1 MPMKN
6 RITLQGIL
14 YDEKSS
20 FLRGAAKAPPEI
32 RAAYHS
38 SSANYFSEGGLEVDP
53 EVFEDKGDFRPSE
66 YFDIQAF
73 TEENFRENCGIISLG
88 GDHSVTY
95 PILKAIHKI
104 TGPLEILHIDAH
116 GDLYDSFDGDPYSHA
131 CPFARIME
139 DKLASRL
146 VQLGV
151 RTLNTHQRQQA
162 AKYGVSIL
170 EMKDLNL
177 NRLPEFNKP
186 LYLSV
191 DVDALDPGCAPGVS
205 HQEPG
210 GLTTRDLL
218 RIIQT
223 VKVPIIGADIVEYNP
238 DRDIHRMTAMVCA
251 KVFREILAAMISN
264 NTQS

>member
-1 MPMKN
+1 MKE
-6 RITLQGIL
+6 RIALQGIL

-38 SSANYFSEGGLEVDP
+38 SSANYFSEVGLEVGPDA
-53 EVFEDKGDFRPSE
+53 FEDKGDFRPSD
-66 YFDIQAF
+66 YFEIQSF
-73 TEENFRENCGIISLG
+73 TEENFRVENQRIISLG

-95 PILKAIHKI
+95 PILKAVQKVA
-104 TGPLEILHIDAH
+104 GPLEILHIDAH

-139 DKLASRL
+139 DDLSSRL
-146 VQLGV
+146 VQIGV

-162 AKYGVSIL
+162 AKFRVDIV
-170 EMKDLNL
+170 EMKDLDF
-177 NRLPEFNKP
+177 NRLPVFDKP

-191 DVDALDPGCAPGVS
+191 DVDALDPAYAPGVS

-210 GLTTRDLL
+210 GLTTRELL
-218 RIIQT
+218 RIIQS
-223 VKVPIIGADIVEYNP
+223 VKGPIIGADIVEYNP
-238 DRDIHRMTAMVCA
+238 DRDINRMTAMVCA
-251 KVFREILAAMISN
+251 KVFREILAKMISG
-264 NTQS
+264 

>member
-1 MPMKN
+1 MPVKE
-6 RITLQGIL
+6 RIALQGIL

-38 SSANYFSEGGLEVDP
+38 SSANYFSEDGLEVGP
-53 EVFEDKGDFRPSE
+53 EVFEDRGDFRPSE
-66 YFDIQAF
+66 YFDIQSF
-73 TEENFRENCGIISLG
+73 TEENFRENQRIISLG

-95 PILKAIHKI
+95 PILKAIQKVV
-104 TGPLEILHIDAH
+104 GPLEILHIDAH

-139 DKLASRL
+139 DNLASRL
-146 VQLGV
+146 VQIGV

-162 AKYGVSIL
+162 AKYGVDIV
-170 EMKDLNL
+170 EMKDLDVS
-177 NRLPEFNKP
+177 RLPVFEKP

-191 DVDALDPGCAPGVS
+191 DIDALDPAFAPGVS

-210 GLTTRDLL
+210 GLTTRELL
-218 RIIQT
+218 RIIQS
-223 VKVPIIGADIVEYNP
+223 VKGPIIGADIVEYNP
-238 DRDIHRMTAMVCA
+238 DRDINRMTAMVCA
-251 KVFREILAAMISN
+251 KVFREILAKMISG
-264 NTQS
+264 

>member
-1 MPMKN
+1 MKN
-6 RITLQGIL
+6 RIALQGIL

-38 SSANYFSEGGLEVDP
+38 SSANYFSESGLEVGPD
-53 EVFEDKGDFRPSE
+53 VFEDKGDFRPSD
-66 YFDIQAF
+66 YFDIQTF
-73 TEENFRENCGIISLG
+73 TEENLQKVQRIISLG

-95 PILKAIHKI
+95 PILKAVHKLA
-104 TGPLEILHIDAH
+104 GPLDILHIDAH

-139 DKLASRL
+139 DHLASRL

-151 RTLNTHQRQQA
+151 RTLNTHQRHQA
-162 AKYGVSIL
+162 EKYGVEIV
-170 EMKDLNL
+170 EMKDLDL
-177 NRLPEFNKP
+177 SRLPVFDKP

-191 DVDALDPGCAPGVS
+191 DIDALDPSCAPGVS

-210 GLTTRDLL
+210 GLTTRELL
-218 RIIQT
+218 RIIQA
-223 VKVPIIGADIVEYNP
+223 VKGPVIGADIVEYNP
-238 DRDIHRMTAMVCA
+238 DRDINRMTAMVSA
-251 KVFREILAAMISN
+251 KVFREILAKMTSG
-264 NTQS
+264 